1 MIHNRAMADFDAYCE
16 SLLKKVRAAGWNV
29 GTQRSIPYGR
39 QYELGDSAGRA
50 ALLNAYSGKKGFS
63 HVAGGKAAAALSADL
78 GIQPA
83 AQTEPAGKQTAGD
96 PFQLGLPRAG
106 GDESGKG
113 DFFGPLVVSA
123 FHLDSATAK
132 QLAGSG
138 IVDSKKLTDAAI
150 LKLAGLLD
158 KTGRGH
164 TITLMPREYNP
175 QYREVG
181 NLNLLLAQVHGRC
194 MQALIK
200 RLGAPGAILIDQ
212 FAANAEPLRKAVAPG
227 AGTKFMTRTKAEA
240 DLAVACASVLARAA
254 FVEGLKELG
263 TEFGMEFPPG
273 AGPPVIQAGR
283 QFTRTFGREA
293 LGQVAKL
300 HFKTREQV

>member
-1 MIHNRAMADFDAYCE
+1 MADFDAYCN
-16 SLLKKVRAAGWNV
+16 SLLDKARAAGWNV

-39 QYELGDSAGRA
+39 QYDLTDSAGRA

-63 HVAGGKAAAALSADL
+63 HVAGGKAAAALGADL
-78 GIQPA
+78 GIAPA
-83 AQTEPAGKQTAGD
+83 APETAGKQTAGD

-123 FHLDSATAK
+123 FHLDAATAK

-194 MQALIK
+194 MQALTK

-227 AGTKFMTRTKAEA
+227 AGVKFMTRTKAEA

-283 QFTRTFGREA
+283 QFNRTFGREA

-300 HFKTREQV
+300 HFKTREQL